1 MFKWI
6 KIRKTELKLPVLDGF
21 PPMELLRVALG
32 VVLGILATELF
43 TASSTPGGGP
53 TAARTE
59 MHAP

>member
-1 MFKWI
+1 MQ
-6 KIRKTELKLPVLDGF
+6 LPVLDGL
-21 PPMELLRVALG
+21 PPIELLRAALG